1 MGLHLR
7 RPERGLRQSSTEV
20 LQRQDPSIPLG
31 LEVEDSGEP
40 SRILRQAAGHSAN
53 QAILEDNIETLKG
66 QGLAQA
72 GLLVHLLR
80 AGEVLSA
87 AAVGAALEVLTEEA
101 MEEVMEE
108 AAMAVAAMAEA
119 TGKLKEKISEEGSM

>member
-20 LQRQDPSIPLG
+20 LQRQDPPLPLG

-40 SRILRQAAGHSAN
+40 SRILRRAAGHSAN
-53 QAILEDNIETLKG
+53 QAILKDNIETFKG
-66 QGLAQA
+66 QRLAQA

-87 AAVGAALEVLTEEA
+87 AAVGTALEVL
-101 MEEVMEE
+101 MEE
-108 AAMAVAAMAEA
+108 AAMAVA
-119 TGKLKEKISEEGSM
+119 TGKLKEKVPEEGAI

>member
-1 MGLHLR
+1 M
-7 RPERGLRQSSTEV
+7 
-20 LQRQDPSIPLG
+20 
-31 LEVEDSGEP
+31 
-40 SRILRQAAGHSAN
+40 
-53 QAILEDNIETLKG
+53 LEDHIETFKG

-87 AAVGAALEVLTEEA
+87 VFVMAALEVLREEA
-101 MEEVMEE
+101 MEEAMEE

-119 TGKLKEKISEEGSM
+119 AGKLEEKVSEEGSM